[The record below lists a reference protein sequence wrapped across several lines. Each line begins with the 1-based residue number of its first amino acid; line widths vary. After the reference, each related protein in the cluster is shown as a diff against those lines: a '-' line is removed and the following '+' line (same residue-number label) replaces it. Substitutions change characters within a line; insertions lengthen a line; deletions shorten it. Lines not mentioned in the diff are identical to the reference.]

1 MASRRK
7 LGADFGLSVR
17 MLFTMFL
24 LFVLYSAFMF
34 VLWQAGVGFS
44 AIVLIV
50 GIMLGIQYFYS
61 DKLVLM
67 STRAKV
73 VSPAEEPQLH
83 AVVERLA
90 AMADLPT
97 PRIAVMDTD
106 VPNAYATG
114 RSPRHAVV
122 AVTRGLMQRLD
133 APEIEAVIAHE
144 LSHIKNRDMS
154 VLTLA
159 SFFATVASVIMQNFY
174 YMSYYGRIRTRND
187 RNNNGSAIILIWFAS
202 VLVYAISYFL
212 IRALS
217 RYREYAAD
225 RGSAILTGAP
235 SQLMS
240 ALTKISGVMGRIP
253 QKDLREAQGMNAFFI
268 IPALSGESMMELF
281 STHPSL
287 KRRLA
292 HLQKIEQE
300 MLR

>member
-1 MASRRK
+1 MASRRN
-7 LGADFGLSVR
+7 LGADFGLSLR

-24 LFVLYSAFMF
+24 LLFLYSAFMW

-44 AIVLIV
+44 AIVIV
-50 GIMLGIQYFYS
+50 VGVMLAIQYFYS

-90 AMADLPT
+90 AMAGLPT

-133 APEIEAVIAHE
+133 WPEIEAVLAHE
-144 LSHIKNRDMS
+144 LAHIKNRDMS

-174 YMSYYGRIRTRND
+174 YMSLYGRARSRND
-187 RNNNGSAIILIWFAS
+187 RNNQGAAIVLVWLAS
-202 VLVYAISYFL
+202 VAVYVISYFL

-240 ALTKISGVMGRIP
+240 ALTKISGVMSRIP
-253 QKDLREAQGMNAFFI
+253 ETDLRQAQGVNAFFI
-268 IPALSGESMMELF
+268 IPAIRGEALMELF

-287 KRRLA
+287 ERRLA
-292 HLQKIEQE
+292 HLRKIEQE
-300 MLR
+300 MRG